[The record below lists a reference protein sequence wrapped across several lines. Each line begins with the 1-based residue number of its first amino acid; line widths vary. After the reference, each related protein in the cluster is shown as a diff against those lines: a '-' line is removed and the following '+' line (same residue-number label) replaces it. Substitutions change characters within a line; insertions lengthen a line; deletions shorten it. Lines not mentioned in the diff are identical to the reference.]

1 MTESVAIDVSGQMV
15 TPVEFQT
22 KKTQFNFLQFSA
34 QIPDPKDWFQ
44 QQRQNVRPW
53 LVFMQT
59 SNFKPPP
66 SIPRL
71 SRRIM
76 RNIEYFQSNYLFV
89 FLGLVA
95 YCLITS
101 PLVLLAISVSF
112 YAGYKLSQRHKEK
125 KFILLGKELTLA
137 QQYGIVALCSM
148 PVYYMVGAHAAMFWV
163 LGASLFIITLHAAFY
178 NIDALVSEAEN
189 YIITQDV

>member
-1 MTESVAIDVSGQMV
+1 MSEDVAIDVSGQMV
-15 TPVEFQT
+15 TPPEFQT
-22 KKTQFNFLQFSA
+22 KKTQFSFLQFHT

-53 LVFMQT
+53 LVFMQS
-59 SNFKPPP
+59 SNFKVAP

-71 SRRIM
+71 M
-76 RNIEYFQSNYLFV
+76 
-89 FLGLVA
+89 A

-101 PLVLLAISVSF
+101 PLVLLAISGSF
-112 YAGYKLSQRHKEK
+112 YAGYKLSQRHRER

-137 QQYGIVALCSM
+137 QQYGIVAMCSM
-148 PVYYMVGAHAAMFWV
+148 PIYYLVGAHGAMFWV

-178 NIDALVSEAEN
+178 NIDALVNEEES
-189 YIITQDV
+189 YVLTQDV